1 MHNSI
6 LEWLWNEIES
16 ARQDCVYL
24 YITHNLDFARTR
36 NNTQIVWIKN
46 MIDKQKWD
54 YALLDSNEFSDDLLL
69 EILGNRQGVLFV
81 EGTQDKSVDRK
92 LYSRLFPKYSIM
104 PLEGCASVI
113 QATKAY
119 NKLPMLHY
127 KTIKGIVDR
136 DRRTEEEIG
145 SLLKEKIY
153 VPLVAE
159 IENLFLIPKVIE
171 LVAKKQNIENVD
183 DLLEQTKAKTIE
195 FLQEHLEEQS
205 LLFAKKR
212 CQNTIN
218 NICNQPT
225 STIEEYK
232 ASLDGVVDI
241 VNPQEEYNKVRE
253 ELQKIIDDKDY
264 LATHL
269 PR

>member
-1 MHNSI
+1 M
-6 LEWLWNEIES
+6 
-16 ARQDCVYL
+16 
-24 YITHNLDFARTR
+24 
-36 NNTQIVWIKN
+36 
-46 MIDKQKWD
+46 
-54 YALLDSNEFSDDLLL
+54 
-69 EILGNRQGVLFV
+69 
-81 EGTQDKSVDRK
+81 
-92 LYSRLFPKYSIM
+92 
-104 PLEGCASVI
+104 
-113 QATKAY
+113 
-119 NKLPMLHY
+119 
-127 KTIKGIVDR
+127 
-136 DRRTEEEIG
+136 
-145 SLLKEKIY
+145 
-153 VPLVAE
+153 
-159 IENLFLIPKVIE
+159 
-171 LVAKKQNIENVD
+171 D

-264 LATHL
+264 LAALKVINNKGLFTIY
-269 PR
+269 

>member
-1 MHNSI
+1 M
-6 LEWLWNEIES
+6 
-16 ARQDCVYL
+16 
-24 YITHNLDFARTR
+24 
-36 NNTQIVWIKN
+36 
-46 MIDKQKWD
+46 
-54 YALLDSNEFSDDLLL
+54 
-69 EILGNRQGVLFV
+69 
-81 EGTQDKSVDRK
+81 
-92 LYSRLFPKYSIM
+92 
-104 PLEGCASVI
+104 
-113 QATKAY
+113 
-119 NKLPMLHY
+119 
-127 KTIKGIVDR
+127 
-136 DRRTEEEIG
+136 
-145 SLLKEKIY
+145 
-153 VPLVAE
+153 
-159 IENLFLIPKVIE
+159 FLIPKVIE

-253 ELQKIIDDKDY
+253 AARIQSFPDDYRFIGDITSIGMQIGNAVPPL
-264 LATHL
+264 LAKAIASHIL
-269 PR
+269 EILEENNYNA

>member
-1 MHNSI
+1 MKYEIGDLVSKPVTGICKIDNI
-6 LEWLWNEIES
+6 LYLNP
-16 ARQDCVYL
+16 QDEK
-24 YITHNLDFARTR
+24 
-36 NNTQIVWIKN
+36 NN
-46 MIDKQKWD
+46 
-54 YALLDSNEFSDDLLL
+54 
-69 EILGNRQGVLFV
+69 
-81 EGTQDKSVDRK
+81 K
-92 LYSRLFPKYSIM
+92 LYYLMKPV
-104 PLEGCASVI
+104 E
-113 QATKAY
+113 
-119 NKLPMLHY
+119 
-127 KTIKGIVDR
+127 D
-136 DRRTEEEIG
+136 E
-145 SLLKEKIY
+145 KEKIY

-264 LATHL
+264 LAALKVINNKGLL
-269 PR
+269 PSTNLPNVFGWKKQYYIEYVIRLLESKDSASEELCDIFREYVPVEI